1 MTDTVAVARSRP
13 ALIAIVVYALR
24 TCVAGRRSL
33 GLVAAVLAAVLFG
46 FLSAGLSGDPTRDFA
61 EVAGLALFG
70 LVLPVA
76 CLVIGDAVLGA
87 ELRSG
92 AFAFTWLAPVPTWKI
107 AVGRWLAGS
116 LVAATSM
123 AVAFAAAAFVAGAP
137 DSAAPVALGGAM
149 GAVAYVAVFI
159 AIGCI
164 ARRAAAWSL
173 GFVFLIER
181 LLGEALSGIAQLSPT
196 WEARAVF
203 LGVSGAPAD
212 LVKEGIPQGWG
223 AVVRLLIIAAVSLAI
238 ASRRLS
244 SLKLS
249 GSSD

>member
-1 MTDTVAVARSRP
+1 MTDTPTVARARP
-13 ALIAIVVYALR
+13 ALLAIVLYTLR

-33 GLVAAVLAAVLFG
+33 GLVAAAGAALLFG
-46 FLSAGLSGDPTRDFA
+46 VLSAGLTGDATRSFA

-107 AVGRWLAGS
+107 AVGRWMAGS

-123 AVAFAAAAFVAGAP
+123 AVAFAASAVVAGAP
-137 DSAAPVALGGAM
+137 ESAWPVAVGGAT

-159 AIGCI
+159 AIGCV

-173 GFVFLIER
+173 GFVFLVER

-203 LGVSGAPAD
+203 LGLSDAPAD
-212 LVKEGIPQGWG
+212 LLKEGIPQGGG
-223 AVVRLLIIAAVSLAI
+223 AIVRLLIISAVALAI

-244 SLKLS
+244 TLKLS